1 MNSGGV
7 APGLCVF
14 AHAFVWPG
22 GGRSSSSGAPEPG
35 TAASRWRELALG
47 VVGSYLLLGLMIAL
61 SAGLANGSLAFVSQP
76 VKVLFKSSKVL
87 PVMFFRAILGNSGAN
102 SWADYGYAI
111 MLGLGLALFSASD
124 VANTSSRGSDTAHQ
138 LVGMAMLLG
147 SVCCDAMAP
156 NLQERLLRKLGQ
168 PRPAVVLNTNAL
180 SALLTAAVWFPTGE
194 AAAVHAWFGTHR
206 SALRILLLQSVVGYL
221 GVLAYLGCIRHAGS
235 KATVLVTTARK
246 MCTIFLSYSI
256 FSDSGVFTPRHGLGL
271 LMAVGGMTGSALRE
285 AVQMKTDAAA
295 AAVAAAGAATA
306 AGGAGAPTTGTAGDA
321 SPPGG
326 GRGTSGGGAGAAGEG
341 RGGGGIDGG
350 DGVPVPGSGAIG
362 AGGDVESASSGT
374 MMRRLLGSS
383 SQAPGGVR
391 RSAGSSS
398 TLAGEAV

>member
-1 MNSGGV
+1 M
-7 APGLCVF
+7 
-14 AHAFVWPG
+14 
-22 GGRSSSSGAPEPG
+22 
-35 TAASRWRELALG
+35 ALG
-47 VVGSYLLLGLMIAL
+47 VVGSYLFLGLMIAL

-124 VANTSSRGSDTAHQ
+124 AANTSSRGSDTAHQ
-138 LVGMAMLLG
+138 LIGMAMLLG

-194 AAAVHAWFGTHR
+194 AAAVHEWFGTHR
-206 SALRILLLQSVVGYL
+206 SALHILLLQSVVGYL

-256 FSDSGVFTPRHGLGL
+256 FSDSGVFTARHFLGL

-285 AVQMKTDAAA
+285 AVQMKSDAAA
-295 AAVAAAGAATA
+295 AATAAGATA
-306 AGGAGAPTTGTAGDA
+306 AGGAGASTAGGDTS
-321 SPPGG
+321 SPSGG
-326 GRGTSGGGAGAAGEG
+326 GTSGGGAGAAGEG
-341 RGGGGIDGG
+341 G
-350 DGVPVPGSGAIG
+350 DSAAASGAG
-362 AGGDVESASSGT
+362 VGGDVESTQPSSGGV
-374 MMRRLLGSS
+374 MRRLLGGGAS
-383 SQAPGGVR
+383 SQAVAGAPMR
-391 RSAGSSS
+391 RSTGSSS

>member
-1 MNSGGV
+1 VNSLTSFPLPQALFLQSTCVLGSLLERTAGALV
-7 APGLCVF
+7 PSKEPAAAPPVK
-14 AHAFVWPG
+14 AAKP
-22 GGRSSSSGAPEPG
+22 RSSETVAQEGNTAPVGGTSPG
-35 TAASRWRELALG
+35 TASRWRELALG
-47 VVGSYLLLGLMIAL
+47 VVGSYLFLGLMIAL

-102 SWADYGYAI
+102 SWADYGYAV

-138 LVGMAMLLG
+138 LIGMAMLLG

-194 AAAVHAWFGTHR
+194 AAAVHVWFGSHR

-221 GVLAYLGCIRHAGS
+221 GVLSYLGCIRHAGS

-271 LMAVGGMTGSALRE
+271 LMAVGGMTGSALRV
-285 AVQMKTDAAA
+285 AV
-295 AAVAAAGAATA
+295 
-306 AGGAGAPTTGTAGDA
+306 
-321 SPPGG
+321 
-326 GRGTSGGGAGAAGEG
+326 
-341 RGGGGIDGG
+341 
-350 DGVPVPGSGAIG
+350 
-362 AGGDVESASSGT
+362 
-374 MMRRLLGSS
+374 
-383 SQAPGGVR
+383 
-391 RSAGSSS
+391 
-398 TLAGEAV
+398 

>member
-1 MNSGGV
+1 M
-7 APGLCVF
+7 
-14 AHAFVWPG
+14 HAVGCSTHGCLLTRACVWPG
-22 GGRSSSSGAPEPG
+22 GGRSSSSGAAEPG
-35 TAASRWRELALG
+35 TAPGAAASRWRELALG
-47 VVGSYLLLGLMIAL
+47 VVGSYLFLGLMIAL

-138 LVGMAMLLG
+138 LIGMTMLLG

-168 PRPAVVLNTNAL
+168 SRPAVVLNTNAL

-194 AAAVHAWFGTHR
+194 AAAVHEWFGTHR
-206 SALRILLLQSVVGYL
+206 SALHILLLQSVVGYL

-256 FSDSGVFTPRHGLGL
+256 FSDSGVFTARHFLGL

-285 AVQMKTDAAA
+285 AVQMKSDAAA
-295 AAVAAAGAATA
+295 AAATAAGATE
-306 AGGAGAPTTGTAGDA
+306 AGGAGASTAGGDA
-321 SPPGG
+321 PSP
-326 GRGTSGGGAGAAGEG
+326 SGGGTSSSSAGAAGEG
-341 RGGGGIDGG
+341 WDS
-350 DGVPVPGSGAIG
+350 VPASGAVV
-362 AGGDVESASSGT
+362 GGDVESAQPSSGT
-374 MMRRLLGSS
+374 MMRRLLGGGAA
-383 SQAPGGVR
+383 SQAVAGAPMR
-391 RSAGSSS
+391 RSTGSSS